1 MQAAVAASACS
12 IGDISDELLVNIVS
26 QLRVERGCLVDERAE
41 ERRRSQ
47 NSIIVRTLHALTLS
61 CQKFNGIATPF
72 LYQSFIQTKAQPCT
86 QLQLRTLMDKHEL
99 AQFVQYIEFDTFSTS
114 IQIGHKSPAEV
125 DVSKYRKQLV
135 DAQWRVPPPETT
147 SQMVGRIMGY
157 GVSDSVSGPKLCPIV
172 ERLWDLTP
180 LNAFTVLIAI
190 ADNIQDM
197 SLPDHGPDIL
207 SLVAFKRYTHA
218 GIFRRLW
225 LKGTGSEM
233 RYPLRMYC
241 GTPDA
246 QHGHLIEYLW
256 RLLSDNPVCLET
268 RSAAALKELSFDVC
282 DANPENFRLHLQK
295 CTSLERFSCRWR
307 WTDQFIPW
315 HEVNLP
321 ALHAS
326 LQHVQSTLSHL
337 TVDTMES
344 VWLVDKERTIPA
356 LGSLRNFK
364 ALRYLS
370 VTGLVLWGDD
380 EISGAPP
387 PLSALLPDSLKTLV
401 IKAKWDNNV
410 EDALYQLSVDCA
422 VQLPV
427 LRKVECTWSPVPA
440 FVADYLI
447 DTYRLGGVKLLLQY

>member
-1 MQAAVAASACS
+1 MQAAVAASACF

-26 QLRVERGCLVDERAE
+26 HLRVKRGFLVDERAE
-41 ERRRSQ
+41 KRRRSQ
-47 NSIIVRTLHALTLS
+47 NSIIVRTLHALTLT

-86 QLQLRTLMDKHEL
+86 QLQLRTLMDRREL
-99 AQFVQYIEFDTFSTS
+99 AQLVQYIEFDTFSTS
-114 IQIGHKSPAEV
+114 VQTGYKSPPGE
-125 DVSKYRKQLV
+125 DVSKYRRQLV
-135 DAQWRVPPPETT
+135 NAQWLVPPPETT
-147 SQMVGRIMGY
+147 SQMVGRLMGY
-157 GVSDSVSGPKLCPIV
+157 GVPDSVSGPKLCPVV

-197 SLPDHGPDIL
+197 SLPDHGPNIL
-207 SLVAFKRYTHA
+207 SLLAFKQYIHA

-233 RYPLRMYC
+233 QYPLRMYC
-241 GTPDA
+241 GIPDA
-246 QHGHLIEYLW
+246 QHGHLDEYLQ
-256 RLLSDNPVCLET
+256 RLLSDNLET
-268 RSAAALKELSFDVC
+268 RSAAALKELSFDVY
-282 DANPENFRLHLQK
+282 DANPVNFGLHLQK

-321 ALHAS
+321 ALRAS

-337 TVDTMES
+337 TVDTTGA

-364 ALRYLS
+364 ALRYLN
-370 VTGLVLWGDD
+370 VTGLALWGDD

-387 PLSALLPDSLKTLV
+387 PTSSLLPDSLETLV
-401 IKAKWDNNV
+401 IKAEWDDNV

-427 LRKVECTWSPVPA
+427 LRKVECTWSNVPA
-440 FVADYLI
+440 SVADNLI
-447 DTYRLGGVKLLLQY
+447 DTYRSKGVKLLLQY

>member
-86 QLQLRTLMDKHEL
+86 QLQLRTLMDKREL
-99 AQFVQYIEFDTFSTS
+99 AQLVQYIEFDTFSTS
-114 IQIGHKSPAEV
+114 IKIGHKSSPEV
-125 DVSKYRKQLV
+125 DISNYRKQLV
-135 DAQWRVPPPETT
+135 DAQWLVPPPETT

-241 GTPDA
+241 GIPDA

-268 RSAAALKELSFDVC
+268 RSVAALKELSFDVC

-387 PLSALLPDSLKTLV
+387 PLSALLPDPLKTLV
-401 IKAKWDNNV
+401 IKTEWDNNV

>member
-1 MQAAVAASACS
+1 MQAAVAASARF

-26 QLRVERGCLVDERAE
+26 YLRVERGCLVDERAE
-41 ERRRSQ
+41 KRRRSR

-61 CQKFNGIATPF
+61 CQKFNSIVTPF

-86 QLQLRTLMDKHEL
+86 QLQLRTLMEKREL
-99 AQFVQYIEFDTFSTS
+99 AQLVQYIEFDTFSSS
-114 IQIGHKSPAEV
+114 IQIGHKSPPEV
-125 DVSKYRKQLV
+125 DVSKYRRQLV
-135 DAQWRVPPPETT
+135 DAQWLVPPPETT
-147 SQMVGRIMGY
+147 SQMVDRIMGY
-157 GVSDSVSGPKLCPIV
+157 GVSDPVSGPKLCPIV

-197 SLPDHGPDIL
+197 SLPDHGPNIL

-225 LKGTGSEM
+225 LKGTGSET
-233 RYPLRMYC
+233 RNSLRMYC
-241 GTPDA
+241 GIPDA
-246 QHGHLIEYLW
+246 QHGHLIEYLQ
-256 RLLSDNPVCLET
+256 RLLLDNSVCLET
-268 RSAAALKELSFDVC
+268 GSAAALKELSFDVC
-282 DANPENFRLHLQK
+282 DANPEYFGLHLQK

-315 HEVNLP
+315 REVNLP

-364 ALRYLS
+364 ALRYLK

-401 IKAKWDNNV
+401 IKAEWDNNV

-447 DTYRLGGVKLLLQY
+447 DTYCLGGVELLLQY